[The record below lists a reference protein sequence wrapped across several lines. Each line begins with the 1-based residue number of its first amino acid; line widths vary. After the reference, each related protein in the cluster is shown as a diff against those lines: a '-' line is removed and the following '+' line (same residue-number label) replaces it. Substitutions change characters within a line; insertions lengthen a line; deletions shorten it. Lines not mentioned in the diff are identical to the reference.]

1 MLSLTAKM
9 NNINTGKV
17 QKDLRIKRK
26 KVWYHVDRKPK
37 RLRLIHCCDWSFI
50 LEEGGRDDAV
60 FEICSTLTEEL
71 EHGGSNSEFLEKGL
85 GLWKVENMMLH
96 SKLFPTLVRG
106 VGSTDVEPN
115 EILKKNKQAQKFGSM
130 KLCPDMP
137 KTIETNKLVKKD
149 PEAEENRSPVKDL
162 IVLFDVNNGNKN
174 HCSDWP

>member
-71 EHGGSNSEFLEKGL
+71 EHGGSNSEFLEKGV
-85 GLWKVENMMLH
+85 G
-96 SKLFPTLVRG
+96 TLEG
-106 VGSTDVEPN
+106 GKYDAA
-115 EILKKNKQAQKFGSM
+115 L
-130 KLCPDMP
+130 
-137 KTIETNKLVKKD
+137 KTIPD
-149 PEAEENRSPVKDL
+149 PGKGSGFYR
-162 IVLFDVNNGNKN
+162 
-174 HCSDWP
+174 C